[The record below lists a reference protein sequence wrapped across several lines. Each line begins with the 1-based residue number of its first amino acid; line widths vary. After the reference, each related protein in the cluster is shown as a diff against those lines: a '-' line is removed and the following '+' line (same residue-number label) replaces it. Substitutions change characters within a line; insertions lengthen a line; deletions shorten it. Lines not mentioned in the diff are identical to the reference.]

1 MNQTAVTLVRLDNA
15 QPFVQTSQMVTNA
28 DDGSVSFQV
37 GTTDTGKPL
46 WVGQTPWLVGQ
57 PTTYGMRY
65 PDSEICGAYQRATLS
80 GNTVTFLT
88 RPQDV
93 PCVYLLGIGKAY

>member
-1 MNQTAVTLVRLDNA
+1 MTVTLVRVDNG
-15 QPFVQTSQMVTNA
+15 QPFINTAQMIANA

-37 GTTDTGKPL
+37 GTAADGKPL
-46 WVGQTPWLVGQ
+46 WAGQTPFVVGQ
-57 PTTYGMRY
+57 PSTYGMRY
-65 PDSEICGAYQRATLS
+65 PDSEICGAYQRATQS

-93 PCVYLLGIGKAY
+93 PCVYLLGVGKAY